1 MTHTYAIFASIA
13 IILILIVICS
23 FIGEYVF
30 SQVKIDCGN
39 FFAGCIAFS
48 LVIFAVE
55 AFAFFFFLSTGDM
68 HTFEA
73 RYYSRL
79 ESHAIELCIKLG
91 TVEDKQKVSYEK
103 EYKKTLEKISFEEK
117 VMSYKDWDA
126 YNHMKAKEVKNE

>member
-1 MTHTYAIFASIA
+1 MTHIYAIFAFIT
-13 IILILIVICS
+13 IILILIIACG

-30 SQVKIDCGN
+30 DKVKIDCGN

-48 LVIFAVE
+48 LVMFVVE
-55 AFAFFFFLSTGDM
+55 AIAFFSFLVTGDM

-73 RYYSRL
+73 HYYSRL
-79 ESHAIELCIKLG
+79 ENHAIELCIKLG
-91 TVEDKQKVSYEK
+91 SAEDKQKVAYEK

-126 YNHMKAKEVKNE
+126 YNHMKAKEAKE